1 MKKSVKDI
9 VLVLLVLGSLSLFG
23 EKIVHADVG
32 FRTND
37 NREIGWLEKAFRDIG
52 CNSTGISGIGRVQIA
67 DAAVPGATTKEF
79 SYIEL
84 DVMAQIPGGSCY
96 QYCFNLGRGVWT
108 KESAS
113 TLISQNFYL
122 PFSQY
127 PTLKTCLQNGGKVF
141 FNTYLKQ
148 VFGTGTLSQYATLGP
163 VSQSVPSQPISSVTL
178 RYVDVDNPSIEI
190 AARDTVSGVVGKQAF
205 QDFAPRMN
213 AKMKSL
219 SGTWKWT
226 KNLFSE
232 MYSLRYN
239 GNPQTLTLMFKRI
252 NVPSIGTIKI
262 KYIDQDTNQ
271 EIVTSDT
278 ISGEIGQNAE
288 YKILETANNR
298 GNQVIAKGYDFVSFS
313 NTKLTYAATP
323 QEVIVKYKKKAQQG
337 APVTIKYLNEEDN
350 DSIYSSCILTG
361 NIGDPYDVTGDSY
374 CLTIIGYKLDLN
386 RLPDNRKGVFTNQ
399 PQEVI
404 YYYIPTDNQKKLLQ
418 IIKEAREL
426 FKDSQY
432 KQLSND
438 VTRDKI
444 LKLQDRLVELANCND
459 VNQKNITYAAG
470 LILKALAIYK

>member
-1 MKKSVKDI
+1 M
-9 VLVLLVLGSLSLFG
+9 
-23 EKIVHADVG
+23 
-32 FRTND
+32 
-37 NREIGWLEKAFRDIG
+37 
-52 CNSTGISGIGRVQIA
+52 
-67 DAAVPGATTKEF
+67 
-79 SYIEL
+79 
-84 DVMAQIPGGSCY
+84 
-96 QYCFNLGRGVWT
+96 
-108 KESAS
+108 
-113 TLISQNFYL
+113 
-122 PFSQY
+122 
-127 PTLKTCLQNGGKVF
+127 
-141 FNTYLKQ
+141 
-148 VFGTGTLSQYATLGP
+148 
-163 VSQSVPSQPISSVTL
+163 
-178 RYVDVDNPSIEI
+178 
-190 AARDTVSGVVGKQAF
+190 
-205 QDFAPRMN
+205 
-213 AKMKSL
+213 
-219 SGTWKWT
+219 
-226 KNLFSE
+226 
-232 MYSLRYN
+232 
-239 GNPQTLTLMFKRI
+239 
-252 NVPSIGTIKI
+252 
-262 KYIDQDTNQ
+262 
-271 EIVTSDT
+271 
-278 ISGEIGQNAE
+278 
-288 YKILETANNR
+288 
-298 GNQVIAKGYDFVSFS
+298 
-313 NTKLTYAATP
+313 TYAATP